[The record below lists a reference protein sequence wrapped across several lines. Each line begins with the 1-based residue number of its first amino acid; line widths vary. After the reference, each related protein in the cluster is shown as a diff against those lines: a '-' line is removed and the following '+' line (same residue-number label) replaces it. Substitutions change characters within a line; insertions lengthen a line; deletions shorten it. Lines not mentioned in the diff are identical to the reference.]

1 MRYVDI
7 VTARD
12 LGLTPE
18 ELAFLQP
25 EAEHNFDEWS
35 KKTEYDRSNKY
46 NRQNPFSTHLES
58 LRAPRFTAADAIE
71 GSTLHH
77 VLNYDPARNEN
88 GQLIVETSLDAD
100 GLGLAHS
107 SYGAVSVTNPS
118 GANDFLVGANTISQY
133 SKSIVF
139 NLARVDVDRGHE
151 DRPTLHSGV
160 GRKLELALSAEQF
173 ILMVR
178 GDAGFYTPCGVQIN
192 TGHWNDTPP
201 AMTFDRH
208 GAVDFKAVLVDLLK
222 GVEAELTT
230 LRAMVA
236 NGASKKG
243 EYAAFVE
250 QSKRISEA
258 YAKVVDEVLALGNAK
273 GAAEGQR
280 AQRQF
285 ITEMNERLEQL
296 KIGQTVEELLGLTQD

>member
-25 EAEHNFDEWS
+25 EVERSFEAWAE
-35 KKTEYDRSNKY
+35 KTGYDRSNKY
-46 NRQNPFSTHLES
+46 SRQNPFSTHLDG
-58 LRAPRFTAADAIE
+58 LREPAFSAVDAIE
-71 GSTLHH
+71 GNTLHYLISH
-77 VLNYDPARNEN
+77 DPALSQN
-88 GQLIVETSLDAD
+88 GQLIVATSLDAD
-100 GLGLAHS
+100 GLGLSHS

-133 SKSIVF
+133 SKSIAF

-151 DRPTLHSGV
+151 DRPTLHAGV
-160 GRKLELALSAEQF
+160 GRKLELSLSAEQF

-208 GAVDFKAVLVDLLK
+208 GSTDFKAELEDLLQ
-222 GVEAELTT
+222 GVEVELSA

-236 NGASKKG
+236 NGASKKS
-243 EYAAFVE
+243 EYAAFVQ

-258 YAKVVDEVLALGNAK
+258 YTKVIDEVLALGNAK

-280 AQRQF
+280 ANRQF

-296 KIGQTVEELLGLTQD
+296 KIGETVEELLGLTQG

>member
-7 VTARD
+7 VSARD
-12 LGLTPE
+12 LGLTLE
-18 ELAFLQP
+18 ELAFLLP
-25 EAEHNFDEWS
+25 EAENSFEAWS
-35 KKTEYDRSNKY
+35 QKTEYDRSNKY
-46 NRQNPFSTHLES
+46 NRRNPFSTHLEG
-58 LRAPRFTAADAIE
+58 LRAPSFTAMDAIE
-71 GSTLHH
+71 GSTLHDL
-77 VLNYDPARNEN
+77 LNYDPAQIQN
-88 GQLIVETSLDAD
+88 GLMIVETSLDAD
-100 GLGLAHS
+100 GLGLEHS

-118 GANDFLVGANTISQY
+118 GANNFLVGANTISQY

-151 DRPTLHSGV
+151 DRPALHSGV
-160 GRKLELALSAEQF
+160 GRKLELNLSAEQF

-208 GAVDFKAVLVDLLK
+208 GAVDFKAVLEDLLQ
-222 GVEAELTT
+222 GVEAELSI

-243 EYAAFVE
+243 DYAAFVE
-250 QSKRISEA
+250 QSRRISEA

-280 AQRQF
+280 AHQQF
-285 ITEMNERLEQL
+285 ITEMNERLAQL
-296 KIGQTVEELLGLTQD
+296 NIGQTVEELLGLTQG